1 MSSFS
6 TGCAEVGTLS
16 QAIAER
22 ESVKKPKNK
31 NKKKLF
37 AIIGGSVLVVDF
49 TRKAVY
55 NRDSITNKEYSFTR
69 KWEQTPFRVIFY
81 IQYGKIKPP
90 K

>member
-31 NKKKLF
+31 NKKKKWIRF
-37 AIIGGSVLVVDF
+37 ASPE
-49 TRKAVY
+49 KA
-55 NRDSITNKEYSFTR
+55 RR
-69 KWEQTPFRVIFY
+69 RLRGQAGAGW
-81 IQYGKIKPP
+81 
-90 K
+90 